1 MGTAITA
8 RRQHQTQV
16 LDTARGELARGLP
29 PPIDWRNEARRALAP
44 GHLSVDS
51 SGRIIRAEGAPTGL
65 VLDPL
70 VGGRSVYIR
79 DEFGTRYW
87 LGSPSRLQTVV
98 RWLLS

>member
-1 MGTAITA
+1 MANAISA
-8 RRQHQTQV
+8 RRQGQTPV
-16 LDTARGELARGLP
+16 LDAARYELARGLP
-29 PPIDWRNEARRALAP
+29 PPVDWRGEARRALAP
-44 GHLSVDS
+44 GHLSIDGN
-51 SGRIIRAEGAPTGL
+51 GRIIRAGGAPTGF

-70 VGGRSVYIR
+70 VGGRSVYVR